1 MTTQIHMSLKE
12 LLSYPIQLIAK
23 KWQDFPLAI
32 KGVLV
37 ISLPLSILLFSFVN
51 LYFEEQKSVS
61 LENRLREILTN
72 QQNIKEMHAQL
83 LEASTAVR
91 DYLLTGDK
99 DFLKVYKVADEK
111 IPLILAVLK
120 QHIQDAEVKR
130 RCDDLTP
137 LILENLA
144 SLKDISQSSVDK
156 SSESLVDKFKTQTDT
171 LNKLRIEIEKIDNR
185 ESLLIKNNLELV
197 NQQRQRYINLSLSLA
212 FISILGSLFAAWF
225 FSQTIV
231 NRIRILR
238 DNAIKLAHGEPVS
251 LAKNSMDEI
260 GQLSEELDHA
270 SQLLS
275 KSVKDANSAKVE
287 ALEASSEKSKFLSRT
302 SHELRTPLN
311 AILGFSYLL
320 EQDLPQSKNR
330 DSVSL
335 IKGAA
340 EHLLKLINE
349 VLDIAKIE
357 SGDTSI
363 SLKSIDIYQLLNEAV
378 EYIRPLGKI
387 RDIDIKTDYKQGLFA
402 LADHQK
408 LLQVVLNL
416 LSNAFKY
423 GPPNS
428 TVTLSAYEKN
438 KILFIEVL
446 DLGKGISDELRNRV
460 FTPFDRLGAEN
471 TKIEGTG
478 LGLALSKQIINAM
491 NGTIHIAKNKSLF
504 WLELPASQA
513 EKSIV
518 NTNAIQQNKTIEA
531 TNKKHTIIYVEDNAS
546 NRALVEAIVGR
557 QKGLRLYSA
566 NTIKQARELL
576 TNIQPEILLIDL
588 SLPDGSGEDL
598 LVELRQKEAY
608 SQLPI
613 FILSAD
619 AMTETISRLMTK
631 GASDYFT
638 KPLNIALFNQKLKQ
652 IIEKENTL

>member
-1 MTTQIHMSLKE
+1 LTRQIHMSLKE

-518 NTNAIQQNKTIEA
+518 NTNTIQQNKTIEA

>member
-1 MTTQIHMSLKE
+1 MTHQIHMSLNE

-37 ISLPLSILLFSFVN
+37 ITLPLSILLFSFVN

-111 IPLILAVLK
+111 IPLILAILK
-120 QHIQDAEVKR
+120 QNVKDAEVKR

-144 SLKDISQSSVDK
+144 SLKEISQSSVDK

-197 NQQRQRYINLSLSLA
+197 NQQRQHYINLSLLLA
-212 FISILGSLFAAWF
+212 FVSILGSLFAAWF

-378 EYIRPLGKI
+378 DYIRPLGKI
-387 RDIDIKTDYKQGLFA
+387 RDIDIKTDYTQGLFA

-438 KILFIEVL
+438 KVILIEVL

-504 WLELPASQA
+504 WLELPISQA

-518 NTNAIQQNKTIEA
+518 NSNATHQSKTIEA

-557 QKGLRLYSA
+557 QKSLRLYTA

>member
-1 MTTQIHMSLKE
+1 MSLKE

-518 NTNAIQQNKTIEA
+518 NTNTIQQNKTIEA

>member
-518 NTNAIQQNKTIEA
+518 NTNTIQQNKTIEA

-557 QKGLRLYSA
+557 QKGLRLYTA

>member
-1 MTTQIHMSLKE
+1 MTHQIHMSLNE

-37 ISLPLSILLFSFVN
+37 ITLPLSILLFSFVN

-111 IPLILAVLK
+111 IPLILAILK
-120 QHIQDAEVKR
+120 QNVKDAEVKR

-144 SLKDISQSSVDK
+144 SLKEISQSSVDK

-197 NQQRQRYINLSLSLA
+197 NQQRQHYINLSLLLA
-212 FISILGSLFAAWF
+212 FVSILGSLFAAWF

-378 EYIRPLGKI
+378 DYIRPLGKI
-387 RDIDIKTDYKQGLFA
+387 RDIDIKTDYTQGLFA

-438 KILFIEVL
+438 KVILIEVL

-504 WLELPASQA
+504 WLELPISQA

-518 NTNAIQQNKTIEA
+518 NSNATHQSKTIEA

-557 QKGLRLYSA
+557 QKGLRLYTA

>member
-1 MTTQIHMSLKE
+1 MSLKE

-120 QHIQDAEVKR
+120 QHIKDAEVKR

-491 NGTIHIAKNKSLF
+491 NGTIQIAKNKSLF

-557 QKGLRLYSA
+557 QKGLRLFTA

>member
-1 MTTQIHMSLKE
+1 MTRQIHMSLKE

-518 NTNAIQQNKTIEA
+518 NTNTIQQNKTIEA

>member
-1 MTTQIHMSLKE
+1 MSLKE

-120 QHIQDAEVKR
+120 QHIKDAEVKR

-357 SGDTSI
+357 SGDSSI

-491 NGTIHIAKNKSLF
+491 NGTIQIAKNKSLF

-557 QKGLRLYSA
+557 QKALRLYTA

-598 LVELRQKEAY
+598 LVDLRQKEAY

>member
-1 MTTQIHMSLKE
+1 MTRQIHMSLKE

-557 QKGLRLYSA
+557 QKGLRLYTA